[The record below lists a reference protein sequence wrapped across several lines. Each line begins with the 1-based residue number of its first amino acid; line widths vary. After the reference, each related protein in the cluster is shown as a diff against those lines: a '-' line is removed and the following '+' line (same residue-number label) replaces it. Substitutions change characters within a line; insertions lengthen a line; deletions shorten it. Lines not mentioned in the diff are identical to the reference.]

1 MKIFKESCMKTTTTI
16 MAILLISLTSII
28 FSQIENY
35 ETPDDE
41 PIINTQTIV
50 NYKLYPTNNKWI
62 FIKLNTQNGLLWQ
75 VKIDIDGN
83 NRFETN
89 LNSLS
94 LVNKENEENNRFTLY
109 PTTNIYTF
117 IVMDQINGNL
127 WQVHWSEY
135 PEERYVIPIE

>member
-1 MKIFKESCMKTTTTI
+1 MKTTTTI